1 MRPLYHTDAEAY
13 EPPPPV
19 RTHRLLPSSR
29 PLLARSAIYIGISAG
44 IRAPPPVRDT
54 CSPVR
59 VPCSHICVL
68 ILLCMCPHLLCMCP
82 GNAVYVSSYC
92 CVCVLVSS
100 YCCMCV
106 LILQYVSAQTAI
118 YVCPHT
124 DVYVSMCRRPA
135 VYMCPDTAMYVCPH
149 TVIHMS
155 SYCYIYALIL
165 LYMCP
170 HTAINVSSYC
180 ALVTLARARQFAP
193 VREPVLAS

>member
-1 MRPLYHTDAEAY
+1 MLRHTSPRPQFAPTAFSPVRVPCSLAQLYILEYPQAY

-19 RTHRLLPSSR
+19 C
-29 PLLARSAIYIGISAG
+29 
-44 IRAPPPVRDT
+44 DT

-59 VPCSHICVL
+59 VPCSHICFL